1 MIRSWEKCISFFAH
15 WGIRSGMK
23 WRSVFILLVLLAL
36 CVGVAI
42 LRLMAGSD
50 FSFAFSDNETIM
62 NLRQQRVMVG
72 GMVGASL
79 GLAGVFLQSL
89 LRNPL
94 AAPGLMGLSAGA
106 GFAVTL
112 QTWIVG
118 AALGASAAAFPAFL
132 GAVVV
137 LILLWVLSQRKGMLD
152 PVTMILVGVII
163 SVILGAATM
172 LVASQMADKGFAVS
186 RWMMGMLREDLG
198 RSEIF
203 VAAGVLTGVLIVGL
217 ISSRAFDVLALS
229 EDEARSVGVRIGLV
243 RNMQL
248 ICAGLLTTISIVLA
262 GPIGFVGL
270 VCPHIVRV
278 LVGPNH
284 RELLIGS
291 ALCGF
296 VLVVGADT
304 LVRLISTDAGRVPLG
319 VVTAL
324 VGGPVFLMMLMKS
337 RRSF

>member
-1 MIRSWEKCISFFAH
+1 
-15 WGIRSGMK
+15 MK
-23 WRSVFILLVLLAL
+23 WRSVFILLILLAL
-36 CVGVAI
+36 CVGVAV

-50 FSFAFSDNETIM
+50 FSFAFSENETIM
-62 NLRQQRVMVG
+62 QLRQQRVMVG
-72 GMVGASL
+72 GLVGASL

-118 AALGASAAAFPAFL
+118 AALGASAAALPAFI

-137 LILLWVLSQRKGMLD
+137 LIILWVLSQRKGMLD
-152 PVTMILVGVII
+152 PITMILVGVII

-198 RSEIF
+198 SSEII
-203 VAAGVLTGVLIVGL
+203 VVGSVLVGVLIVGL
-217 ISSRAFDVLALS
+217 ISSRAFDALALS

-243 RNMQL
+243 RNVQL
-248 ICAGLLTTISIVLA
+248 ICAGMLTAISIVLA

-278 LVGPNH
+278 LVGPSH

-296 VLVVGADT
+296 ALVVGADT

-324 VGGPVFLMMLMKS
+324 VGGPVFLMMLLKS
-337 RRSF
+337 RRSI